1 MRVPF
6 AFVVTVDDGGV
17 WSAAQIEGPA
27 LSMAPSGM
35 SGSVSGP
42 WIHEQPLNLGCQGM
56 SIHYRNRLNSFED
69 ALAFLR
75 ERVAG
80 EAAKLLGTRPGG
92 QP

>member
-27 LSMAPSGM
+27 LSMGT
-35 SGSVSGP
+35 GSNIPGP
-42 WIHEQPLNLGCQGM
+42 WLHEQPLNLNCNGL

-69 ALAFLR
+69 AIAFLR

-80 EAAKLLGTRPGG
+80 EAAKLLGTKGG
-92 QP
+92 QG